1 MPRNLHHHWCHD
13 GDVLINVRDHGHRQ
27 LLKRGGDNVDIA
39 HPFILRDKLVQRRG
53 VDHAVEEQ
61 CIQVDHAARQG
72 QRLEH
77 GELDASR
84 HTEEEERFQHD
95 RGGTME
101 AWQLDVVRVS
111 C

>member
-1 MPRNLHHHWCHD
+1 M
-13 GDVLINVRDHGHRQ
+13 
-27 LLKRGGDNVDIA
+27 
-39 HPFILRDKLVQRRG
+39 QRRG
-53 VDHAVEEQ
+53 VDHAVGEQ

-95 RGGTME
+95 RGGTVE
-101 AWQLDVVRVS
+101 AWQLDIVRVS
-111 C
+111 CLLVWLATRINYQRNETHFVGIGMNV